1 MNSSDPS
8 QTLKPAGD
16 NFSEEVRFIEIR
28 AEEDFDPKLYPKVDG
43 SAAPGSAPKNRNER
57 ITLEFCGVYYAL
69 NRLYMRLWE
78 TRNRAE
84 GPARNARERATM
96 QEIEKHLRIRDEL
109 EDRYAPYGVIAEAIA
124 EAGVTVNIKFTFGNQ
139 NVARSRQT
147 QFVSSS
153 ALLIFPKPSRRIAE
167 GNQGNNE
174 NQP

>member
-8 QTLKPAGD
+8 QTLKPAGGK
-16 NFSEEVRFIEIR
+16 FSEEFRFIEVR
-28 AEEDFDPKLYPKVDG
+28 AEEDFDPKLYPNVDG
-43 SAAPGSAPKNRNER
+43 SAVPASAPKHRNER
-57 ITLEFCGVYYAL
+57 ITLEFCGVYYVL
-69 NRLYMRLWE
+69 NRLYMRLVE
-78 TRNRAE
+78 TRNQAE
-84 GPARNARERATM
+84 SPARNARERATM

-124 EAGVTVNIKFTFGNQ
+124 GDGVTVNIKFTFGNR
-139 NVARSRQT
+139 NAARRHQT

-153 ALLIFPKPSRRIAE
+153 ALLIFPKPSRPIAM